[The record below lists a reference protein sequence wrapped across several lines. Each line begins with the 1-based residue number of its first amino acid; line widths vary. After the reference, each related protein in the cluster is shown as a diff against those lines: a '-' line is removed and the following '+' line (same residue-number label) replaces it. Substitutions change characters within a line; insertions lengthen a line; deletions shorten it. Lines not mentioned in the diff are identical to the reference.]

1 MTIHVKE
8 LEKAL
13 FTSVQTN
20 SEFIEYYNDLR
31 DQYKAEISYTNSKLL
46 K

>member
-1 MTIHVKE
+1 MTIRVKE

-20 SEFIEYYNDLR
+20 SEFIGYYNNLR
-31 DQYKAEISYTNSKLL
+31 DQYKTKISHINSKLL

>member
-1 MTIHVKE
+1 MTIHIKE

-20 SEFIEYYNDLR
+20 SEFIGYYNDLR
-31 DQYKAEISYTNSKLL
+31 NYYKEEIDSILSN
-46 K
+46 

>member
-1 MTIHVKE
+1 E
-8 LEKAL
+8 FEKAL

-20 SEFIEYYNDLR
+20 LELIGYYNNLH
-31 DQYKAEISYTNSKLL
+31 DQYKAKISHINSKLL